1 MTRERKQEYTV
12 RVSQANKTQLVVII
26 YEMLL
31 DYLQD
36 AKDAHTK
43 GEREL
48 FESNLYKAE
57 NCIRELMAS
66 LHMEYAPAGNL
77 LSLYVYAVKELS
89 RAILHNSIEE
99 VVFVEKMM
107 KKLHDAYESV
117 SREDTSSP
125 VMENTQ
131 SIYAGLTY
139 GKNQLMESL
148 SNEGSLRGIRA

>member
-12 RVSQANKTQLVVII
+12 RISQANRTQLVVII

-36 AKDAHTK
+36 AKDAHAQ
-43 GEREL
+43 GERGL
-48 FESNLYKAE
+48 FESSLYKAE

-77 LSLYVYAVKELS
+77 LSLYAYAVKELS

-99 VVFVEKMM
+99 IILVEKIM
-107 KKLHDAYESV
+107 KKLHDAYETV
-117 SREDTSSP
+117 SRGDTSSP

>member
-1 MTRERKQEYTV
+1 MTKERKQEYTL
-12 RVSQANKTQLVVII
+12 RISQANKTQLVVII

-31 DYLQD
+31 DYLED
-36 AKDAHTK
+36 ARMAHESGDK
-43 GEREL
+43 EL
-48 FESNLYKAE
+48 FIGSVHKAE
-57 NCIRELMAS
+57 SCIRELMAS
-66 LHMEYAPAGNL
+66 LHMEYAPAGGL

-89 RAILHNSIEE
+89 KAILHNSVEE
-99 VVFVEKMM
+99 LDHVERIM
-107 KKLHDAYESV
+107 KKLHEAYATISKD
-117 SREDTSSP
+117 DTSAP